1 MPHRAF
7 VMLLIAAALMP
18 ANVRAEDRPACASH
32 LPANANRN
40 SIRIACEIPEKH
52 QYDVSMAEFYGT
64 ALRRHDIAAWLTTDE
79 LLKIKAFENV
89 PGRGVGWVTA
99 ENDDSIRVLYLHQV
113 DDRYGIAG
121 EATLRYEPWGVV
133 NARGIADIPEKERAP
148 TDAMLRMLRARTLAT
163 RQGLLNCNPNR
174 PFNTV
179 VLPVSEDGRDYML
192 TFLISAWDDKTV
204 PLGGFH
210 MLRIGDDGTD
220 VITTYSQ
227 TSGCG
232 NLTPEQL
239 QAKKTLAVAHDSSAA
254 PTPFHVFLSLQY
266 RKPLYVKTT
275 QNGLIWKVSGATVSL
290 AADNDPTLRDLGD
303 AFLLPDRSAT
313 DAERDLPPST
323 PNSDSR

>member
-1 MPHRAF
+1 MPHLTFAT
-7 VMLLIAAALMP
+7 LLLAAALIP
-18 ANVRAEDRPACASH
+18 TNVRADERPACAAH
-32 LPANANRN
+32 LPANASKN
-40 SIRIACEIPEKH
+40 SIRIACEIPEKQ
-52 QYDVSMAEFYGT
+52 QYDVAMAEIYGT

-79 LLKIKAFENV
+79 LVKIKAFENV

-99 ENDDSIRVLYLHQV
+99 ENDDSIRVWYLHQA

-133 NARGIADIPEKERAP
+133 DARGMAEIPEKERVP
-148 TDAMLRMLRARTLAT
+148 TPAMLRMLRARALAT
-163 RQGLLNCNPNR
+163 RQDLINCNPDR

-179 VLPVSEDGRDYML
+179 VLPVSEDGRDFML
-192 TFLISAWDDKTV
+192 TFLMSAWDDKTV

-239 QAKKTLAVAHDSSAA
+239 EAKKALAVAHDSSAA
-254 PTPFHVFLSLQY
+254 PTSFHVFLSLQY

-290 AADNDPTLRDLGD
+290 AAADDATLRDLGD
-303 AFLLPDRSAT
+303 AFLLPDRSS
-313 DAERDLPPST
+313 AEAEHDLPPST
-323 PNSDSR
+323 KAL